1 MNMKA
6 DDTVIDQDAVDA
18 GAGAAGDDT
27 VTGAEGG
34 QAAETN
40 PLELSDEDFLKQAVP
55 TFTKAEPKGDVD
67 EDDKDGDDKDKSKA
81 DAGDDEGDGGKPAP
95 KAVDGDEG
103 KEAKPAPKAD
113 DKTPVADDKKPADG
127 VKKADEAKPKT
138 DGVVDY
144 KAAYEQLMA
153 PFKANGRAIQ
163 ARSVDDA
170 ISLMQMGANYNKKM
184 AGLKPVIKIAKMLEN
199 NGLLDEEK
207 LSFLIDLHAKKPEA
221 INKLVKDSGLNP
233 IDLDP
238 DKADEY
244 RPTTHKVDDREM
256 ALDEVLDDI
265 KDSTTYAK
273 TLAVASAW
281 DAISKKVVADHPGVL
296 KLIDSHM
303 QSGIYDLIASEV
315 ERDRTF
321 GRLQGLTDIEAYRQ
335 VGDAIQA
342 RGGFDHLV
350 KRDGANQGK
359 ANEAGKVVEPKP
371 KKDAVDES
379 RNEKRRSMGTPRAA
393 APSGSGALDFN
404 PLGLSDEDFAKQAAP
419 KFK

>member
-1 MNMKA
+1 MNMKV
-6 DDTVIDQDAVDA
+6 DDTVVDEDTVQGAGGDDTVA
-18 GAGAAGDDT
+18 GAGADT
-27 VTGAEGG
+27 G
-34 QAAETN
+34 QAAAEPN
-40 PLELSDEDFLKQAVP
+40 PLELSDEDFLRKAAP
-55 TFTKAEPKGDVD
+55 TFTKPEPQAAAD
-67 EDDKDGDDKDKSKA
+67 EDKDKTTTA
-81 DAGDDEGDGGKPAP
+81 ETDAGGGEGDGGKPAP
-95 KAVDGDEG
+95 KTTDGEAN
-103 KEAKPAPKAD
+103 KEVKATPKAD
-113 DKTPVADDKKPADG
+113 DKSAAADTKKPADDG
-127 VKKADEAKPKT
+127 TKKANEAKPNT
-138 DGVVDY
+138 DGAVDY

-153 PFKANGRAIQ
+153 PFKANGREIQ

-238 DKADEY
+238 DKAGEY

-256 ALDEVLDDI
+256 ALDDVLDDI
-265 KDSTTYAK
+265 KDSSTYAK

-281 DAISKKVVADHPGVL
+281 DANSKKVVADHPEVL
-296 KLIDSHM
+296 KLIDGHM
-303 QSGIYDLIASEV
+303 QSGIYDLINSEV

-342 RGGFDHLV
+342 RGGFNHLV

-359 ANEAGKVVEPKP
+359 ASEAGKVVEPKP
-371 KKDAVDES
+371 KKDEVDES

-393 APSGSGALDFN
+393 APSGSGAQDFN